1 MHQELL
7 SVFHVLAHLYSQ
19 QPNERGAIIP
29 TLQMSLLRFK
39 KVRILVQGQKFF
51 SIVSIRYSTDTVKLF
66 LYTPAQNELF
76 FILFINN

>member
-29 TLQMSLLRFK
+29 TLQIRIFK
-39 KVRILVQGQKFF
+39 Q
-51 SIVSIRYSTDTVKLF
+51 T
-66 LYTPAQNELF
+66 
-76 FILFINN
+76 